1 MKPLKVLFV
10 GHTYIVKINRDKL
23 YELARFEDIDLTLV
37 TPAFWRDYLF
47 TITLAR
53 YPGESITVK
62 PIRIFL
68 NGSEAKYFYY
78 PQIFSI
84 IKEFKPDIIHVEQG
98 YNALSY
104 FQILIGKRLFA
115 PRAKCLFFTWV
126 NWRQKS
132 KFPLSLVERYNLKHS
147 DYAICGNHDAAEI
160 LREKGFRKPIE
171 VFPQLGVDTELFKRH
186 DVSELKQGL
195 GLTAG
200 DFVIGFVGRIVKEKG
215 VLLLTQAA
223 LRLDSSW
230 RLLFVGAGDA
240 KEDVLKLAAEQGML
254 DRIRFVDP
262 VSHTEVVPYLNCMD
276 VLVLPSLSV
285 PHWKEQFGH
294 VLIEAMACGI
304 PVIGSS
310 SAEIP
315 NVIGDAGLIFKEGDV
330 EDLYEKLKSVMTDA
344 ALRNDLASKGK
355 ARVLQQYT
363 HSRIAKDIHRIYEE
377 LTIH

>member
-1 MKPLKVLFV
+1 LKVLFV
-10 GHTYIVKINRDKL
+10 GHTYIVRINRDKL

-37 TPAFWRDYLF
+37 TPTVWRDYLF
-47 TITLAR
+47 TITSAR

-78 PQIFSI
+78 PRIFSV
-84 IKEFKPDIIHVEQG
+84 IKEFQPDIIHVEQG

-132 KFPLSLVERYNLKHS
+132 RFPLSLVERYNLQHS

-160 LREKGFRKPIE
+160 LREKGFRKPVT

-200 DFVIGFVGRIVKEKG
+200 GFVIGFVGRIVKEKG

-223 LRLDSSW
+223 SRLDSSW
-230 RLLFVGAGDA
+230 RLLFVGTGDA

-254 DRIRFVDP
+254 DRIRFVDA

-276 VLVLPSLSV
+276 VLVLPSLSI

-294 VLIEAMACGI
+294 VLIEAMACET

-363 HSRIAKDIHRIYEE
+363 HSRIAKHIHRIYEE